1 MGPLP
6 LNTGPKI
13 PLKLQTTIIYKAES
27 ESLTFITK
35 LNKNKMYFA
44 KEEAFWEVHIVYLF
58 SFYMRLILLT
68 IHKFEFFHASQCT
81 NQKPNPKKKK
91 NRPLTI
97 HIYSSKNCFFF
108 NRIFQ
113 LYLNLNSILVYCPKY
128 IVLS

>member
-91 NRPLTI
+91 KSSTNYS
-97 HIYSSKNCFFF
+97 HIFFKKLFFF
-108 NRIFQ
+108 
-113 LYLNLNSILVYCPKY
+113 
-128 IVLS
+128 